1 MIIDINEIII
11 PLVIAAKI
19 IAIVTSSA
27 DKGAPIISTMLPITF
42 PIKSDDEEW
51 EKACC
56 ITCIAIKPGAK
67 NSVKLT
73 PKTPSL
79 LSPIAR
85 VITSKNKIAVIIGPI
100 TVCPKTFKNLNVSFL
115 YNEYVQ
121 NQEVVLTSSSELNS
135 STINEIENKVR
146 DITSKNITLVNKIDS
161 SIVGGFVLRVG
172 DLQYDASF
180 KNQLN
185 KLKQEFINISI
196 Q

>member
-1 MIIDINEIII
+1 MIYNRAAHRYAKATLQSCLENKKDVDLIFKDMKSVSKAFEDSKELKLFVDSKVVKDSDKLSALKSVFKKCSKITKDLIDLLMKNRRID
-11 PLVIAAKI
+11 L
-19 IAIVTSSA
+19 
-27 DKGAPIISTMLPITF
+27 F
-42 PIKSDDEEW
+42 DDV
-51 EKACC
+51 A
-56 ITCIAIKPGAK
+56 
-67 NSVKLT
+67 NSFV
-73 PKTPSL
+73 
-79 LSPIAR
+79 
-85 VITSKNKIAVIIGPI
+85 V
-100 TVCPKTFKNLNVSFL
+100 L

-135 STINEIENKVR
+135 STIKEIENKVKN
-146 DITSKNITLVNKIDS
+146 ITSKNITLVSKIDS

>member
-1 MIIDINEIII
+1 VIYNRAAYRYAKATLESCLENKKNVDLIFKDMKSVLKAFEDSKELKLFVDSKVVKDSDKLVTLKSVFKKCSKITKDLIDVLMKNRRID
-11 PLVIAAKI
+11 L
-19 IAIVTSSA
+19 
-27 DKGAPIISTMLPITF
+27 F
-42 PIKSDDEEW
+42 DDV
-51 EKACC
+51 A
-56 ITCIAIKPGAK
+56 
-67 NSVKLT
+67 NSFV
-73 PKTPSL
+73 
-79 LSPIAR
+79 
-85 VITSKNKIAVIIGPI
+85 V
-100 TVCPKTFKNLNVSFL
+100 L